1 MSGNRSDNGTAQ
13 RSLAEVAAE
22 VAAGRAS
29 PQELHE
35 VFLMATVFCEA
46 GEKPGFV
53 AVGSRGSRL
62 VPVFSSERELLR
74 ARGPVP
80 WFATTGTDVLGLL
93 PEGYDIV
100 LDMAGDTPLRL
111 RPAALER
118 GTKTEVGWG

>member
-1 MSGNRSDNGTAQ
+1 M
-13 RSLAEVAAE
+13 
-22 VAAGRAS
+22 
-29 PQELHE
+29 
-35 VFLMATVFCEA
+35 FCEA

-53 AVGSRGSRL
+53 AVGSPGSGL

-74 ARGPVP
+74 ARGSVP
-80 WFATTGTDVLGLL
+80 WFATTGADVLGLL

-100 LDMAGDTPLRL
+100 LDMAGDAPLRL